1 MSRVIVAYASRMG
14 STREIAEVVA
24 DELRQT
30 DHTVTIAPCSAA
42 PDAAGFDAAIIGSA
56 LYGRRWMPDADHY
69 VRRQARHLT
78 NRPTYLFQSGPCRV
92 ATPGVTPMA
101 SPRAVRRIIRR
112 AGLADPVTFSGRID
126 PTQPPTW
133 RWTRWNATSVASG
146 DFRDWNVIRAW
157 GYAIGIDIHDCLDRR
172 RSYITAGTAQS
183 GTCTPTTDP
192 TGETTR

>member
-56 LYGRRWMPDADHY
+56 LYGRRWMPDAEHY

-92 ATPGVTPMA
+92 ATPA
-101 SPRAVRRIIRR
+101 SPRWPVHALCAGSSAVRAWPIRSPS
-112 AGLADPVTFSGRID
+112 AVVS
-126 PTQPPTW
+126 TQPSPL
-133 RWTRWNATSVASG
+133 RG
-146 DFRDWNVIRAW
+146 
-157 GYAIGIDIHDCLDRR
+157 G
-172 RSYITAGTAQS
+172 
-183 GTCTPTTDP
+183 
-192 TGETTR
+192 